1 VESCSLLTATA
12 LLDVLLCCCRV
23 HVPVIT
29 MPGRVHFQVGANPAA
44 MREVLF
50 AAGNVLELNNQAK
63 VSTLAAYTRHTFT
76 D

>member
-1 VESCSLLTATA
+1 MPSLLR
-12 LLDVLLCCCRV
+12 CCCCYRV

-29 MPGRVHFQVGANPAA
+29 MPGRVHFQVGANPEA

-63 VSTLAAYTRHTFT
+63 VSIQLAAQLLCF
-76 D
+76 